1 MRPESVAL
9 RVATPVDVPAL
20 TSLVNSAYRGESSRV
35 GWTTEADLLGGQRTD
50 EAALQEFIG
59 GASADPHAR
68 VMLIAIE
75 ADAPLACV
83 QLERRGDLAYLGM
96 LTVAP
101 ARQSS
106 GLGRRL
112 LEAAEREVI
121 RRWSVRGMMMT
132 VIAQR
137 AELID
142 WYERR
147 GYRRSGATAPFPYG
161 DERFGLPR
169 RLDLHFV
176 VLEKSLTTP
185 NPSGYDG

>member
-1 MRPESVAL
+1 MMLDSVSF
-9 RVATPVDVPAL
+9 RVATSADVPAL

-59 GASADPHAR
+59 SEGGEPSTR
-68 VMLIAIE
+68 VMLIAFE
-75 ADAPLACV
+75 TDAPLACV

-112 LEAAEREVI
+112 LEAAEREVV

-169 RLDLHFV
+169 RSDLHFV

-185 NPSGYDG
+185 NPSGHDG

>member
-1 MRPESVAL
+1 MMLDSVSF
-9 RVATPVDVPAL
+9 RVATSADVPAL

-59 GASADPHAR
+59 SEGGEPSTR

-75 ADAPLACV
+75 TDAPLACV

-121 RRWSVRGMMMT
+121 RRWPVRGMMMT

-137 AELID
+137 SELIA

-161 DERFGLPR
+161 NERFGIPYQS
-169 RLDLHFV
+169 DLHFV
-176 VLEKSLTTP
+176 VLEKALVNLS
-185 NPSGYDG
+185 Y